1 MKIWK
6 IGLSLFTVV
15 LITLLVRLPIATT
28 PGFFIGGS
36 ASAAPAT
43 WEETSSIHE
52 IKLRVADLIP
62 RVVIIWFVEI
72 DNDLYIIGETDSGW
86 VSILET
92 GGPVHMRLQDSTYP
106 LLATIVTSS
115 EDKILQA
122 WQEKYEADY
131 PEFFASSASDD
142 FLEYSSVYRLSRI

>member
-1 MKIWK
+1 MNNPIINIQGVNINQSNKHIFK
-6 IGLSLFTVV
+6 N
-15 LITLLVRLPIATT
+15 ITLQISKGA
-28 PGFFIGGS
+28 F
-36 ASAAPAT
+36 
-43 WEETSSIHE
+43 
-52 IKLRVADLIP
+52 
-62 RVVIIWFVEI
+62 
-72 DNDLYIIGETDSGW
+72 LYIIGETDSGW

-92 GGPVHMRLQDSTYP
+92 GGPVHMRLEDSTYP
-106 LLATIVTSS
+106 LLATMVTSN